1 VASGSQFDA
10 CCVHAELSGS
20 CVEWARAGEYAQ
32 SVSHGVACTDR
43 VHVGMES
50 FPYIQALKTENVVVA
65 VQHKLSG
72 VHSNFFSS
80 PTTIEYKYRS
90 NSHTKHTSHTRY
102 HTHDDGPQDNTYTKL
117 KH

>member
-1 VASGSQFDA
+1 MS
-10 CCVHAELSGS
+10 
-20 CVEWARAGEYAQ
+20 R
-32 SVSHGVACTDR
+32 
-43 VHVGMES
+43 MES

-72 VHSNFFSS
+72 VYSNFFFE
-80 PTTIEYKYRS
+80 PCKYKYRS
-90 NSHTKHTSHTRY
+90 NSHTKHTSHTLY